1 MDIFGKRKKFLK
13 SLKQGQIIRHRGLFT
28 NIYELMEFGHYD
40 EQEDRVY
47 FQRAKVVAGNYSESD
62 GVVKIAKVSKSGDPY
77 IYEQIADDNKGGSY
91 SLASFDEIERF
102 EDAYDKQL
110 LKFYLA
116 DDGSMDGVGAYI
128 RERTD
133 GRLTRLALASDPPRY
148 LYIKTER
155 GECVIMEFERISPV
169 VNMGYG
175 LFANGMYLLGDE
187 IQELEGDN
195 YVCRYEAATEIREA
209 SDTERK
215 LLVVQ
220 ARDVQK
226 KREATKKMDFK
237 ELLDVKIGTMLFAA
251 NEYADYIFRY
261 GGHKRI
267 EGTTNVTYQAGGCLE
282 ITHSGA
288 HRRFHASRSSS
299 EDSPYSKSSVG
310 SFNNFKILRL
320 ATDEESD
327 LYQKERL
334 NQIELA
340 EKMDKIRK
348 ANENAE
354 EEKKRT
360 ELMIGTLMDDVDEE
374 AEVRNKKQA
383 SFDSSL
389 RPFVSKVLVSNG
401 DGDVW
406 RPAIFG
412 CIAELG
418 ERYMTVGGQQW
429 KHCIPLKGHRELLGK
444 VFERIHIEQKDVQK

>member
-1 MDIFGKRKKFLK
+1 MDIFGRRKKFLK
-13 SLKQGQIIRHRGLFT
+13 SLKQGQIIRHHGLFT

-133 GRLTRLALASDPPRY
+133 GRLTRLALASEHPRY
-148 LYIKTER
+148 LSIKTER
-155 GECVIMEFERISPV
+155 GECVIIEFDRIAPV
-169 VNMGYG
+169 INMGYG
-175 LFANGMYLLGDE
+175 IFAKGMYLLGDE

-209 SDTERK
+209 TDTERK
-215 LLVVQ
+215 LLIVHV
-220 ARDVQK
+220 RDVQK

-348 ANENAE
+348 ANENVE

-374 AEVRNKKQA
+374 ASGRNKRRA
-383 SFDSSL
+383 EFDSSL

-412 CIAELG
+412 CVPELG

-429 KHCIPLKGHRELLGK
+429 KYCIHLKGHRELLGK
-444 VFERIHIEQKDVQK
+444 VFERRHIE

>member
-28 NIYELMEFGHYD
+28 NIYELMEFGHYN

-62 GVVKIAKVSKSGDPY
+62 GVVQIAKVSKTGDPY

-91 SLASFDEIERF
+91 SLASVDEIERF

-155 GECVIMEFERISPV
+155 GECVIMEFARIAPV
-169 VNMGYG
+169 VNMGYVI
-175 LFANGMYLLGDE
+175 FAKGMYLLGDE

-209 SDTERK
+209 TDTERK

-237 ELLDVKIGTMLFAA
+237 ELLDVKIGTTLFAA

-374 AEVRNKKQA
+374 AEVRNKKQT

-444 VFERIHIEQKDVQK
+444 VFERRHIE

>member
-1 MDIFGKRKKFLK
+1 MDIFGRRKKFLK
-13 SLKQGQIIRHRGLFT
+13 SLKQGQIIRHHGLLT
-28 NIYELMEFGHYD
+28 NIYELMEFGHYN

-62 GVVKIAKVSKSGDPY
+62 GVVQIAKVSKSGDPY

-91 SLASFDEIERF
+91 SLASVDEIERF

-148 LYIKTER
+148 LYIRTER
-155 GECVIMEFERISPV
+155 GDNMTMEFDRIAPV

-175 LFANGMYLLGDE
+175 IFAKGMYLLGDK
-187 IQELEGDN
+187 IQELEGNN

-209 SDTERK
+209 TDTERK

-226 KREATKKMDFK
+226 KREATKKMDFE
-237 ELLDVKIGTMLFAA
+237 ELLDVKIGTLLFAA

-288 HRRFHASRSSS
+288 HRRFHASRSSL
-299 EDSPYSKSSVG
+299 EDSPYYKPSVD
-310 SFNNFKILRL
+310 SFNDLKILRL
-320 ATDEESD
+320 ATDEERD
-327 LYQKERL
+327 LYQKERM
-334 NQIELA
+334 NQIELSKKI
-340 EKMDKIRK
+340 EKIRK
-348 ANENAE
+348 ANEDADEN
-354 EEKKRT
+354 KKTT
-360 ELMIGTLMDDVDEE
+360 ELMIGTLSDGVAEE
-374 AEVRNKKQA
+374 ASGRNKRRA
-383 SFDSSL
+383 EFDSYL

-412 CIAELG
+412 CVPELG

-444 VFERIHIEQKDVQK
+444 VFERRHIE

>member
-1 MDIFGKRKKFLK
+1 MDIFGRRKKFLK
-13 SLKQGQIIRHRGLFT
+13 SLKQGQIIRHHGLLT
-28 NIYELMEFGHYD
+28 NIYELMEFGHYN

-62 GVVKIAKVSKSGDPY
+62 GVVQIAKVSKSGDPY

-91 SLASFDEIERF
+91 SLASVDEIERF

-155 GECVIMEFERISPV
+155 GECVIMEFARIAPV

-175 LFANGMYLLGDE
+175 LFAKGMYLLGDE

-226 KREATKKMDFK
+226 KCEATKKMDFE
-237 ELLDVKIGTMLFAA
+237 ELLNVKSGTLLFAA
-251 NEYADYIFRY
+251 NEYAEYVFRY

-267 EGTTNVTYQAGGCLE
+267 EGTMNVTYQAGGCLE
-282 ITHSGA
+282 FTHSGA
-288 HRRFHASRSSS
+288 HRRFYASRSSS
-299 EDSPYSKSSVG
+299 EDSPYYKPSVD
-310 SFNNFKILRL
+310 SFNDLKILRL
-320 ATDEESD
+320 ATDEEKD
-327 LYQKERL
+327 LYQKERM
-334 NQIELA
+334 NQIELSKKI
-340 EKMDKIRK
+340 EKIRK
-348 ANENAE
+348 ANEDADEN
-354 EEKKRT
+354 KKTT
-360 ELMIGTLMDDVDEE
+360 ELMIGTLSDGVAEE
-374 AEVRNKKQA
+374 ASGRNKRRA
-383 SFDSSL
+383 EFDSYL

-412 CIAELG
+412 CVPELG

-444 VFERIHIEQKDVQK
+444 VFERRHIE